1 MPVRKHAHGLAPA
14 PKGAASPFTS
24 ADRLLREDRSKSEN
38 ERRLERWAEA
48 MIRERKLD
56 PSWKDDRDAAVTVR
70 WIGDRT
76 ATPPQVREGA
86 KGPRRRQGA
95 T

>member
-1 MPVRKHAHGLAPA
+1 MPQKKPVPRG
-14 PKGAASPFTS
+14 GASPFTS
-24 ADRLLREDRSKSEN
+24 ADRLMKEDRAKSEN
-38 ERRLERWAEA
+38 ERRLARWAEA
-48 MIRERKLD
+48 MVRERKLD
-56 PSWKDDRDAAVTVR
+56 SAWKDDRAAAVTVR

-76 ATPPQVREGA
+76 AAAPPGREGA